1 MAKEKSDIS
10 PAEWT
15 IMRVLWTLQSANS
28 KQIISIVQRKSDWK
42 ENTIK
47 TLLHRLVEKGFVDT
61 ERQGRAFIYRANVS
75 EQETMD
81 QTVDNMFDN
90 LCAMHKG
97 RALLH
102 LIKHTDLSQKDIDQL
117 QTLLSQK
124 ATSAPASIDCDCVPG
139 EKMNC

>member
-15 IMRVLWTLQSANS
+15 IMRVLWTLQTANS
-28 KQIISIVQRKSDWK
+28 KEIISIVQRKSDWK

-47 TLLHRLVEKGFVDT
+47 TLLHRLVEKGFVGT

-75 EQETMD
+75 EQDTMN
-81 QTVDNMFDN
+81 QAVDNIFDN

-102 LIKHTDLSQKDIDQL
+102 LIQHTDLSQDDISQL
-117 QTLLSQK
+117 QKLLVKKQ
-124 ATSAPASIDCDCVPG
+124 AQAPKTIPCDCVPG
-139 EKMNC
+139 EDMQC